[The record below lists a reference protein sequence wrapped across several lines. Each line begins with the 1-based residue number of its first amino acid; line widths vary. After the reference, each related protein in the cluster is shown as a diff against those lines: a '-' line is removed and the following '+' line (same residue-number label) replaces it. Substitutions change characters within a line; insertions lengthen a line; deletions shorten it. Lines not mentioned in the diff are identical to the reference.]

1 MSESSPFSRRI
12 GRQAIPR
19 STAGIGLVELMVV
32 VTIISMLMT
41 LAIPSYQRLQKK
53 ARAAA
58 IANDFR
64 VFTAVL
70 QARAHENGSWP
81 AETAA
86 GVVPAVITSDDIQ
99 LASWIGPSPI
109 GGRFDW
115 ENNQVHPGG
124 TSPGGRWRA
133 ALALTDTADSAML
146 VDATLYQEIDQ
157 LLDDGNLATGNFRLG
172 TDNCLLFIIEP

>member
-1 MSESSPFSRRI
+1 MSVSLPFSRRI

-19 STAGIGLVELMVV
+19 SMAGVGLVELMVV
-32 VTIISMLMT
+32 VTIISMLMA
-41 LAIPSYQRLQKK
+41 LSVPSYQRIQKK

-81 AETAA
+81 AETVA
-86 GVVPAVITSDDIQ
+86 GVVPDVITKDDIQ
-99 LASWIGPSPI
+99 LATWIGPTVI

-115 ENNQVHPGG
+115 EFNQIHNGI
-124 TSPGGRWRA
+124 RYRA
-133 ALALTDTADSAML
+133 ALALVDTADAPLL
-146 VDATLYQEIDQ
+146 VDLELYREIDAV
-157 LLDDGNLATGNFRLG
+157 LDDGNLATGNLRLG
-172 TDNCLLFIIEP
+172 QNNCLLFIIEP

>member
-1 MSESSPFSRRI
+1 MSESSPISRRI

-19 STAGIGLVELMVV
+19 STAGVGLVELMVV
-32 VTIISMLMT
+32 VTIISMLMA
-41 LAIPSYQRLQKK
+41 LSIPSYQRIQRK
-53 ARAAA
+53 ARGAA

-86 GVVPAVITSDDIQ
+86 GVVPDVITKDDIQ
-99 LASWIGPSPI
+99 LETWIGPTAI

-115 ENNQVHPGG
+115 EFNQLHNGV
-124 TSPGGRWRA
+124 RYRA
-133 ALALTDTADSAML
+133 ALALVDTADAPLL
-146 VDATLYQEIDQ
+146 VDIGLYQEIDAV
-157 LLDDGNLATGNFRLG
+157 LDDGNLNTGNLRLG
-172 TDNCLLFIIEP
+172 NSNCLLFIIEP